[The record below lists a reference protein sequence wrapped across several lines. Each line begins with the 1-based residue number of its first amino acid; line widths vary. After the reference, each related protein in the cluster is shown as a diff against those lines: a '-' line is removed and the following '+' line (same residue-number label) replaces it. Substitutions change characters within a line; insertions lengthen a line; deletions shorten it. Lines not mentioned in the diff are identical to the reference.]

1 MNRSIWLI
9 CFLALAAGVVPCVYG
24 QQSEKFRTLYVHLG
38 SDEDEALLYEPID
51 PRANAHIALAY
62 VHPNGNVFNMI
73 VGAQMAS
80 RGYRVLMI
88 NHHGEDA
95 DEELFAPA
103 ISRGITYLRS
113 LPGVRSVVL
122 AGHSGGG
129 HLIGWYQN
137 IAENGGRACRGPEKI
152 YPCTSAGLDG
162 LAKPDG
168 IVFLDA
174 TLGAFHQ
181 MSSIDPAVD
190 GAQRKPS
197 LDMFAAANGYD
208 VAAKRATY
216 PADFAKRFY
225 SAQAARNASIVAHA
239 IERWHAIQQ
248 GKGQF
253 RDDEPLLIP
262 GMAEGG
268 FGARL
273 YQPDPAFAAH
283 TKQPHALLK
292 SDGTRPEVV
301 VRSVRPPTGQQAA
314 DSLGT
319 LHVMSI
325 ATTVRY
331 FLANYAIRTRS
342 DFAFT
347 ADDIVGVDWSSANSS
362 TPANAEGITV
372 PALVMAMTCH
382 YLVVPQEIIF
392 DHLQSKDKTWVGVE
406 GAAHNFG
413 PCRPEYGDT
422 VARTFDYLD
431 TWLKQADRF

>member
-1 MNRSIWLI
+1 MRLSITLL
-9 CFLALAAGVVPCVYG
+9 CLVALAASASPPV
-24 QQSEKFRTLYVHLG
+24 EKFRTSYVPLG
-38 SDEDEALLYEPID
+38 SDSDEALLYEPID
-51 PRANAHIALAY
+51 PTANARIALAY
-62 VHPNGNVFNMI
+62 VHPSGNVFNMI

-103 ISRGITYLRS
+103 ISRGIAHLRS
-113 LPGVRSVVL
+113 LPGVRKVVL
-122 AGHSGGG
+122 IGHSGGG
-129 HLIGWYQN
+129 HLVGWYQN
-137 IAENGGRACRGPEKI
+137 IAENGSRACRGPEKI
-152 YPCTSAGLDG
+152 YPCTSAGLDN

-181 MSSIDPAVD
+181 MSSVDPAVD

-216 PADFAKRFY
+216 SADFAKRFY
-225 SAQAARNASIVAHA
+225 AAQAARNTSIVAQA
-239 IERWHAIQQ
+239 VARWRAIQQ
-248 GKGQF
+248 GNGQF
-253 RDDEPLLIP
+253 HDDEPLTIP

-273 YQPDPAFAAH
+273 YQPDPSFAAH
-283 TKQPHALLK
+283 TKQPHLLLA
-292 SDGTRPEVV
+292 SDGTQSEVV
-301 VRSVRPPTGQQAA
+301 IRSVRPSTGQKAA

-325 ATTVRY
+325 QTTVRH
-331 FLANYAIRTRS
+331 FLANYAIRTRP
-342 DFAFT
+342 DFAIT
-347 ADDIVGVDWSSANSS
+347 ADDIVGVDWASANSS
-362 TPANAEGITV
+362 TPANAAGITV

-392 DHLQSKDKTWVGVE
+392 DQLRSKDKTLVGVE
-406 GAAHNFG
+406 GATHNFTS
-413 PCRPEYGDT
+413 CRIEYGDT

-431 TWLKQADRF
+431 TWLKQKDRF